1 MSRVP
6 KGRLSG
12 GPMSAVPSGLVG
24 LCMAKPDVKTDFS
37 EGQLI
42 RHFGYL
48 KRKSSLKL

>member
-1 MSRVP
+1 
-6 KGRLSG
+6 LSG
-12 GPMSAVPSGLVG
+12 FPGVE
-24 LCMAKPDVKTDFS
+24 TDFS